1 MLHRD
6 CQSVLKGGTVWVVRW
21 YSTGGQVVPY
31 GWYGVRGTG
40 YGRYG
45 GRVRVVRWYG
55 TGGTPC
61 TCCIML
67 CQLV

>member
-21 YSTGGQVVPY
+21 YSTGGQVVLY
-31 GWYGVRGTG
+31 GWYGVW